1 MPFSEKIQVMFTTLI
16 EAEEL
21 QGLLD
26 QADVCIIDCRH
37 FLADLEK
44 GRTLYQ
50 ESHIPSAHFA
60 HLDEDLSGEII
71 PGTTGRHPF
80 PLLDD
85 FLEKCQNWGIGPSTQ
100 VIAYDQGH
108 GGIAARLWFLLHW
121 IGHNKAAVLNGG
133 WARWEKLQFPT
144 SDKPA
149 TSSPQNFI
157 PKLRA
162 GLLVDA
168 ERLQQL
174 QKQAGALVVDSRAAA
189 RYRGEE
195 EPIDPVAGHIPGAIS
210 APFAENLDG
219 DGRFK
224 SETALRQRF
233 DQLLGEQEISNTIFY
248 CGSGV
253 TACHNLLALH
263 HLGHTEAKLYPG
275 SWSDWITVEN
285 RPIATGNA

>member
-1 MPFSEKIQVMFTTLI
+1 MYTTLI

-21 QGLLD
+21 QELLD
-26 QADVCIIDCRH
+26 SADVCIVDCRH
-37 FLADLEK
+37 FLADLER
-44 GRTLYQ
+44 GRSSYQ
-50 ESHIPSAHFA
+50 ESHIPGAHFA

-80 PLLDD
+80 PLLDN
-85 FLEKCQNWGIGPSTQ
+85 FLEKCRSWGIGPSTQ
-100 VIAYDQGH
+100 VVAYDQGH

-121 IGHNKAAVLNGG
+121 IGHDKAAVLNGG
-133 WARWEKLQFPT
+133 WARWERLQLPT

-149 TSSPQNFI
+149 VASPQSFV

-168 ERLQQL
+168 ARLQQL
-174 QKQAGALVVDSRAAA
+174 QKEAGALVVDSRAAA

-195 EPIDPVAGHIPGAIS
+195 EPIDSIAGHIPGAIS
-210 APFAENLDG
+210 APFADNLGG

-224 SETALRQRF
+224 PEVELRQRF

-263 HLGHTEAKLYPG
+263 HLGHTDAKLYPG
-275 SWSDWITVEN
+275 SWSDWITVDS
-285 RPIATGNA
+285 RPIATGNN

>member
-1 MPFSEKIQVMFTTLI
+1 MYTTLI
-16 EAEEL
+16 GAEEL
-21 QGLLD
+21 KGLLD
-26 QADVCIIDCRH
+26 QADVCIVDCRH
-37 FLADLEK
+37 FLADLER

-50 ESHIPSAHFA
+50 DSHIPGAHFA

-85 FLEKCQNWGIGPSTQ
+85 FLEKCRSWGIGPSTQ
-100 VIAYDQGH
+100 VVAYDQGH

-121 IGHNKAAVLNGG
+121 IGHDRTAVLNGG
-133 WARWEKLQFPT
+133 WARWDRLQFPT
-144 SDKPA
+144 SNKPA
-149 TSSPQNFI
+149 TVSPQEFV

-168 ERLQQL
+168 ARLQQL
-174 QKQAGALVVDSRAAA
+174 QKEAGALVVDSRAAA

-195 EPIDPVAGHIPGAIS
+195 EPIDPIAGHIPGAIS

-224 SETALRQRF
+224 SDEELRQRF

-263 HLGHTEAKLYPG
+263 HLGHTDAKLYPG

-285 RPIATGNA
+285 RPIATGAA

>member
-1 MPFSEKIQVMFTTLI
+1 MMYTTLI
-16 EAEEL
+16 GAEEL
-21 QGLLD
+21 KGLLD
-26 QADVCIIDCRH
+26 QADVCIVDCRH
-37 FLADLEK
+37 FLADLER

-50 ESHIPSAHFA
+50 DSHIPGAHFA

-85 FLEKCQNWGIGPSTQ
+85 FLEKCRSWGIGPSTQ
-100 VIAYDQGH
+100 VVAYDQGH

-121 IGHNKAAVLNGG
+121 IGHDRTAVLNGG
-133 WARWEKLQFPT
+133 WARWDRLQFPT
-144 SDKPA
+144 SNKPA
-149 TSSPQNFI
+149 TVSPQEFV

-168 ERLQQL
+168 ARLQQL
-174 QKQAGALVVDSRAAA
+174 QKEAGALVVDSRAAA

-195 EPIDPVAGHIPGAIS
+195 EPIDPIAGHIPGAIS

-224 SETALRQRF
+224 SDEELRQRF

-263 HLGHTEAKLYPG
+263 HLGHTDAKLYPG

-285 RPIATGNA
+285 RPIATGAA

>member
-1 MPFSEKIQVMFTTLI
+1 MFRTMYSTLI

-21 QGLLD
+21 KEILNQS
-26 QADVCIIDCRH
+26 DVCIVDCRH
-37 FLADLEK
+37 FLADLER
-44 GRTLYQ
+44 GRKLYDQ
-50 ESHIPSAHFA
+50 AHIPGAHYA
-60 HLDEDLSGEII
+60 HLDNDLSGEII

-85 FLEKCQNWGIGPSTQ
+85 FLERCRAWGIGENTQ
-100 VIAYDQGH
+100 VVAYDQGH

-121 IGHNKAAVLNGG
+121 IGHENTAVLNGG
-133 WARWEKLQFPT
+133 WARWEKLGWPT

-149 TSSPQNFI
+149 TVTPQRFV
-157 PKLRA
+157 PRLRE

-168 ERLQQL
+168 ERLQRLQL
-174 QKQAGALVVDSRAAA
+174 EAGALIVDSRAAA

-210 APFAENLDG
+210 APFVENLDA
-219 DGRFK
+219 DGRFRP
-224 SETALRQRF
+224 EAELQQRF
-233 DQLLGEQEISNTIFY
+233 DRLLGEQEISNTIFY

-263 HLGHTEAKLYPG
+263 HLGHTGAKLYPG
-275 SWSDWITVEN
+275 SWSDWITVED
-285 RPIATGNA
+285 RPIAIGAE

>member
-1 MPFSEKIQVMFTTLI
+1 MYRTLI

-21 QGLLD
+21 QALLG
-26 QADVCIIDCRH
+26 QADVCIVDCRH
-37 FLADLEK
+37 FLADLER
-44 GRTLYQ
+44 GRNLYR
-50 ESHIPSAHFA
+50 ESHIPGAHFA

-85 FLEKCQNWGIGPSTQ
+85 FLEKCQAWGIGPTTQ
-100 VIAYDQGH
+100 VVAYDQGH

-121 IGHNKAAVLNGG
+121 IGHDKVAVLNGG
-133 WARWEKLQFPT
+133 WARWQNLKLPT
-144 SDKPA
+144 NDKPA
-149 TSSPQNFI
+149 TASPQSFV

-168 ERLQQL
+168 ARLQEL
-174 QKQAGALVVDSRAAA
+174 QKEAGALVVDSRGAA

-195 EPIDPVAGHIPGAIS
+195 EPIDPIAGHIPGAIS
-210 APFAENLDG
+210 APFVDNLGG

-224 SETALRQRF
+224 PEAELQQRF
-233 DQLLGEQEISNTIFY
+233 DQLLGEQDISNTIFY

-275 SWSDWITVEN
+275 SWSDWITVDN
-285 RPIATGNA
+285 RPIATGNE

>member
-1 MPFSEKIQVMFTTLI
+1 MYKTLI

-21 QGLLD
+21 EGLLG
-26 QADVCIIDCRH
+26 QADVCIVDCRH
-37 FLADLEK
+37 FLADLER
-44 GRTLYQ
+44 GRNLYQ
-50 ESHIPSAHFA
+50 ESHIPGAHFA

-80 PLLDD
+80 PLLDK
-85 FLEKCQNWGIGPSTQ
+85 FLEKCRGWGIGPSTQ
-100 VIAYDQGH
+100 VVAYDQGH

-121 IGHNKAAVLNGG
+121 IGHDKAAVLNGG
-133 WARWEKLQFPT
+133 WARWERMQLPT

-149 TSSPQNFI
+149 VSSPQSFV

-168 ERLQQL
+168 ARLQQL
-174 QKQAGALVVDSRAAA
+174 QKEAGALVVDSRAAA

-195 EPIDPVAGHIPGAIS
+195 EPIDPIAGHIPGAIS
-210 APFAENLDG
+210 GPFVDNLAG

-224 SETALRQRF
+224 PETELRQRF
-233 DQLLGEQEISNTIFY
+233 DQLLGEQDISNTIFY

-263 HLGHTEAKLYPG
+263 HLGHTDAKLYPG
-275 SWSDWITVEN
+275 SWSDWITVDS
-285 RPIATGNA
+285 RPIATGNN

>member
-1 MPFSEKIQVMFTTLI
+1 MYTTLI

-21 QGLLD
+21 QDLLG
-26 QADVCIIDCRH
+26 QADVCIVDCRH
-37 FLADLEK
+37 FLADINK

-50 ESHIPSAHFA
+50 ESHIPGAHFA

-80 PLLDD
+80 PLLDN
-85 FLEKCQNWGIGPSTQ
+85 FLEKCRNWGIGPSTQ

-121 IGHNKAAVLNGG
+121 LGHDKAAVLNGG
-133 WARWEKLQFPT
+133 WARWERLKLPT
-144 SDKPA
+144 NDQVAVS
-149 TSSPQNFI
+149 TPQSFV

-168 ERLQQL
+168 ARLQQL
-174 QKQAGALVVDSRAAA
+174 QKEAGALVIDSRAAA

-195 EPIDPVAGHIPGAIS
+195 EPIDPIAGHIPGAIS
-210 APFAENLDG
+210 APFAENLAG

-224 SETALRQRF
+224 PETELRQRF
-233 DQLLGEQEISNTIFY
+233 DQLLGEQEIANTIFY

-285 RPIATGNA
+285 RPIATGTA

>member
-1 MPFSEKIQVMFTTLI
+1 MYQSLI

-21 QGLLD
+21 NELRKQSD
-26 QADVCIIDCRH
+26 ICIVDCRH
-37 FLADLEK
+37 SLADVNH
-44 GRTLYQ
+44 GRNLYQ
-50 ESHIPSAHFA
+50 QSHIPGAHFA
-60 HLDEDLSGEII
+60 HLDDDLSGEII

-85 FLEKCQNWGIGPSTQ
+85 FLAKCRSWGIGEKTQ
-100 VIAYDQGH
+100 VVVYDQGH
-108 GGIAARLWFLLHW
+108 GGIAARLWFLLQW
-121 IGHNKAAVLNGG
+121 VGHENTAVLNGG
-133 WARWEKLQFPT
+133 WTRWEQLELPT

-149 TSSPQNFI
+149 VATPQSFV
-157 PKLRA
+157 PKLRE

-174 QKQAGALVVDSRAAA
+174 QREAGALVLDSRAAA

-210 APFAENLDG
+210 APFTDNLG
-219 DGRFK
+219 ADGRFRP
-224 SETALRQRF
+224 EGELQQRF
-233 DQLLGEQEISNTIFY
+233 DRLLGEHDITNTIFY

-263 HLGHTEAKLYPG
+263 HLGHTGAKLYPG
-275 SWSDWITVEN
+275 SWSDWITVED
-285 RPIATGNA
+285 RPVATGAD

>member
-1 MPFSEKIQVMFTTLI
+1 MYTTLI

-21 QGLLD
+21 QKLLD
-26 QADVCIIDCRH
+26 SADVCIVDCRH
-37 FLADLEK
+37 FLADLER

-50 ESHIPSAHFA
+50 ESHIPGAHFA

-80 PLLDD
+80 PLLDN
-85 FLEKCQNWGIGPSTQ
+85 FLEKCRSWGIGRSTQ
-100 VIAYDQGH
+100 VVAYDQGH

-121 IGHNKAAVLNGG
+121 IGHDKAAVLNGG
-133 WARWEKLQFPT
+133 WARWEGLQLPT
-144 SDKPA
+144 SNKPA
-149 TSSPQNFI
+149 VASPQPFV

-168 ERLQQL
+168 ARLQQL
-174 QKQAGALVVDSRAAA
+174 QKEAGALVVDSRAAP

-195 EPIDPVAGHIPGAIS
+195 EPIDSIAGHIPGAIS
-210 APFAENLDG
+210 APFVENLGG

-224 SETALRQRF
+224 PEVELRQRF
-233 DQLLGEQEISNTIFY
+233 DQLLGEQEITNTIFY

-263 HLGHTEAKLYPG
+263 HLGHTGAKLYPG
-275 SWSDWITVEN
+275 SWSDWITVDS
-285 RPIATGNA
+285 RPVATGNN